1 MKKHFRY
8 AAAAVSAMTV
18 IMSTVP
24 AMAGSLTEV
33 NDDKKDNNTGH
44 QVIVNDEKDNKK
56 EDTKKKDEKKK
67 GTKKEESNK
76 EDEKKKGT
84 KKEESNKEDEKK
96 EETKKEEP
104 KKEDEKKEE
113 AKKEDEKKE
122 ETEAPAE
129 ETIGYSVLKGKI
141 KEVAVNEDGSAR
153 ISVETE
159 TRGEIVFNE
168 ISDCMVIADNAVKA
182 LADLKAGMTVSVVM
196 EDNAPMTLSLPPQTS
211 AAVAIVVEGETPSNV
226 AVDKFDEELTGKTVK
241 LIMDEKVQI
250 LDIRGTKQALTAEDI
265 KNNKAIVIYG
275 ASTKSIPA
283 QTTPYMVIVL
293 PEEEAVPTETAE
305 VAEAAEEVK
314 TLPLRE
320 AADSLGY
327 EIKWTSNE
335 EPIVLTKGEKTVSLE
350 INSDTITIDGDM
362 VKDLSTDVVIVDG
375 VTYVPSELVDLLK

>member
-56 EDTKKKDEKKK
+56 EDTKKEDEKKED
-67 GTKKEESNK
+67 TKK
-76 EDEKKKGT
+76 EDEKKEETKKEET

-96 EETKKEEP
+96 EETKKEE
-104 KKEDEKKEE
+104 
-113 AKKEDEKKE
+113 AKKEDEKKD
-122 ETEAPAE
+122 ETEPPAE

-141 KEVAVNEDGSAR
+141 KEVAVNEDGSTR

-168 ISDCMVIADNAVKA
+168 TSDCMVIADNAVKA

>member
-56 EDTKKKDEKKK
+56 EDTKK
-67 GTKKEESNK
+67 
-76 EDEKKKGT
+76 
-84 KKEESNKEDEKK
+84 EDEKK
-96 EETKKEEP
+96 EETKKEESN
-104 KKEDEKKEE
+104 KEDEKKEE

-168 ISDCMVIADNAVKA
+168 TSDCMVIADNAVKA

-241 LIMDEKVQI
+241 LIMDDKVQI

>member
-56 EDTKKKDEKKK
+56 EDTKKEDEKKEE
-67 GTKKEESNK
+67 TKKEE
-76 EDEKKKGT
+76 T

-141 KEVAVNEDGSAR
+141 KEVAVNEDGSTR

-168 ISDCMVIADNAVKA
+168 TSDCMVIADNAVKA
-182 LADLKAGMTVSVVM
+182 LADLKAGMTVSVDM
-196 EDNAPMTLSLPPQTS
+196 EDNPPMTLSLPPQTS
-211 AAVAIVVEGETPSNV
+211 AADAIVVEGETPSIV
-226 AVDKFDEELTGKTVK
+226 AVDKYHEELTGKTVK

>member
-1 MKKHFRY
+1 
-8 AAAAVSAMTV
+8 
-18 IMSTVP
+18 
-24 AMAGSLTEV
+24 
-33 NDDKKDNNTGH
+33 
-44 QVIVNDEKDNKK
+44 
-56 EDTKKKDEKKK
+56 
-67 GTKKEESNK
+67 
-76 EDEKKKGT
+76 
-84 KKEESNKEDEKK
+84 
-96 EETKKEEP
+96 
-104 KKEDEKKEE
+104 
-113 AKKEDEKKE
+113 
-122 ETEAPAE
+122 
-129 ETIGYSVLKGKI
+129 
-141 KEVAVNEDGSAR
+141 
-153 ISVETE
+153 
-159 TRGEIVFNE
+159 
-168 ISDCMVIADNAVKA
+168 
-182 LADLKAGMTVSVVM
+182 
-196 EDNAPMTLSLPPQTS
+196 
-211 AAVAIVVEGETPSNV
+211 
-226 AVDKFDEELTGKTVK
+226 
-241 LIMDEKVQI
+241 MDEKVQI

-335 EPIVLTKGEKTVSLE
+335 EPIVLTKTVSLE

>member
-1 MKKHFRY
+1 MVTGVQTCALPIFFMKKHFRY

-56 EDTKKKDEKKK
+56 EETKKEDEKKEE
-67 GTKKEESNK
+67 TKKEESK
-76 EDEKKKGT
+76 
-84 KKEESNKEDEKK
+84 KEDEKK

-104 KKEDEKKEE
+104 KKEDEKKED
-113 AKKEDEKKE
+113 AKKEDEKKD

-141 KEVAVNEDGSAR
+141 KEVAVNEDGSTR

-168 ISDCMVIADNAVKA
+168 TSDCMVIADNAVKA

-293 PEEEAVPTETAE
+293 PEEEAVPTGTAE

>member
-1 MKKHFRY
+1 
-8 AAAAVSAMTV
+8 
-18 IMSTVP
+18 
-24 AMAGSLTEV
+24 
-33 NDDKKDNNTGH
+33 
-44 QVIVNDEKDNKK
+44 
-56 EDTKKKDEKKK
+56 
-67 GTKKEESNK
+67 
-76 EDEKKKGT
+76 
-84 KKEESNKEDEKK
+84 
-96 EETKKEEP
+96 
-104 KKEDEKKEE
+104 
-113 AKKEDEKKE
+113 
-122 ETEAPAE
+122 
-129 ETIGYSVLKGKI
+129 
-141 KEVAVNEDGSAR
+141 
-153 ISVETE
+153 
-159 TRGEIVFNE
+159 
-168 ISDCMVIADNAVKA
+168 MVIADNAVKA

-196 EDNAPMTLSLPPQTS
+196 EDNAPMTLSLPPQTN

>member
-76 EDEKKKGT
+76 EDEKK
-84 KKEESNKEDEKK
+84 
-96 EETKKEEP
+96 
-104 KKEDEKKEE
+104 EE

-168 ISDCMVIADNAVKA
+168 TSDCMVIADNAVKA

>member
-56 EDTKKKDEKKK
+56 EDTKK
-67 GTKKEESNK
+67 
-76 EDEKKKGT
+76 EDEKKKET

-168 ISDCMVIADNAVKA
+168 TSDCMVIADNAVKA

-320 AADSLGY
+320 AADRLGY

>member
-56 EDTKKKDEKKK
+56 EETK
-67 GTKKEESNK
+67 
-76 EDEKKKGT
+76 
-84 KKEESNKEDEKK
+84 KEDEKK

-141 KEVAVNEDGSAR
+141 KEVAVNEDGSTR

-168 ISDCMVIADNAVKA
+168 TADCMVIADNAVKA

>member
-33 NDDKKDNNTGH
+33 KDDKKDNNTGH

-56 EDTKKKDEKKK
+56 EDTKK
-67 GTKKEESNK
+67 
-76 EDEKKKGT
+76 EDEKKEET

-141 KEVAVNEDGSAR
+141 KEATVNEDGSAR

-168 ISDCMVIADNAVKA
+168 TAADCMVIADNAVKA

-265 KNNKAIVIYG
+265 KNNKAIIIYG

-335 EPIVLTKGEKTVSLE
+335 EPIVLAKGEKTVSLE

-375 VTYVPSELVDLLK
+375 VTYVPTELVDLLK

>member
-56 EDTKKKDEKKK
+56 EDTKK
-67 GTKKEESNK
+67 
-76 EDEKKKGT
+76 
-84 KKEESNKEDEKK
+84 
-96 EETKKEEP
+96 
-104 KKEDEKKEE
+104 EE
-113 AKKEDEKKE
+113 AKKEDEKKD

-141 KEVAVNEDGSAR
+141 KEVAVNEDGSTR

-168 ISDCMVIADNAVKA
+168 TSDCMVIADNAVKA

-305 VAEAAEEVK
+305 V
-314 TLPLRE
+314 
-320 AADSLGY
+320 GY
-327 EIKWTSNE
+327 EINWTSNE

>member
-56 EDTKKKDEKKK
+56 EDTKK
-67 GTKKEESNK
+67 
-76 EDEKKKGT
+76 EDEKKEET
-84 KKEESNKEDEKK
+84 KKEDEKK

-104 KKEDEKKEE
+104 KKEDEKKED

-141 KEVAVNEDGSAR
+141 KEAAVNEDGSAR

-168 ISDCMVIADNAVKA
+168 TADCMVIADNAVKA

-250 LDIRGTKQALTAEDI
+250 LDIRGTKQILTAEDI

-275 ASTKSIPA
+275 VSTKSIPA

-293 PEEEAVPTETAE
+293 PEEEAVPAETAE

>member
-56 EDTKKKDEKKK
+56 EDTKK
-67 GTKKEESNK
+67 
-76 EDEKKKGT
+76 
-84 KKEESNKEDEKK
+84 EDEKK
-96 EETKKEEP
+96 EETKKEESN
-104 KKEDEKKEE
+104 KEDEKKEE

-168 ISDCMVIADNAVKA
+168 TSDCMVIADNAVKA

-265 KNNKAIVIYG
+265 KNNKAIIIYG

>member
-56 EDTKKKDEKKK
+56 EETK
-67 GTKKEESNK
+67 K
-76 EDEKKKGT
+76 EDEKKEETKKEDEKKEET

-141 KEVAVNEDGSAR
+141 KEVAVNEDGSTR

-168 ISDCMVIADNAVKA
+168 TADCMVIADNAVKA

-375 VTYVPSELVDLLK
+375 VTYVPSERVDLLK

>member
-76 EDEKKKGT
+76 EDEKK
-84 KKEESNKEDEKK
+84 
-96 EETKKEEP
+96 
-104 KKEDEKKEE
+104 EE

-168 ISDCMVIADNAVKA
+168 TSDCMVIADNAVKA

-196 EDNAPMTLSLPPQTS
+196 EDNAPTTLSLPPQTS

>member
-56 EDTKKKDEKKK
+56 EETK
-67 GTKKEESNK
+67 K
-76 EDEKKKGT
+76 EDEKKEETKKEDEKKEET

-141 KEVAVNEDGSAR
+141 KEVAVNEDGSTR

-168 ISDCMVIADNAVKA
+168 TADCMVIADNAVKA